1 MKSIR
6 GKILTAF
13 SVVILLTVLLASFN
27 YFATSRTNENTKGIV
42 DRELPLLILDEK
54 LAYNLSQKVAAA
66 RGYVLFNDDAY
77 RETFEAYSEDSMKM
91 QKDLLDRTDSDDIRK
106 LVTDSIEWEGTVR
119 TEVFERF
126 DDGREEEALKALE
139 DTVTPVS
146 NELITIYEEAS
157 IRREGEIQEM
167 GSNVLE
173 SGAAMVFWG
182 LIISAAVILV
192 GLLFAWMMANNLSR
206 PIKRVAERMRHL
218 AGGDISKGDLEV
230 KSKDEIGALAG
241 AMNTMQAALKEVIES
256 VSLTSDRVTVQSREL
271 DQASEEVREGSVQ
284 IASTM
289 QEMSSG
295 AESQA
300 DGASSLAEQMRTF
313 TDKIAVADANG
324 GHVSHSSSQVLELA
338 EGGREQMKAA
348 IGQMHRID
356 TIVKDSVE
364 KVKGLDRQSR
374 EISKLVQ
381 VIEAIASQTNLLSLN
396 AAIEAARAGE
406 HGRGFAV
413 VADEVR
419 KLAEQVTASV
429 GDITDIVEGIQ
440 TESGQVV
447 QSLEEG
453 YTEVGRGSIE
463 MEASG
468 ETFDTIHHSVSDMVA
483 KIQEISAHLREIAGA
498 GQDMNRSIEEIASI
512 TEESAAGVEQ
522 AAASAQQS
530 SGSMEEVSR
539 SAAELSELAG
549 ELNRH
554 VRRFKL

>member
-91 QKDLLDRTDSDDIRK
+91 QKDLLDRTDSDDIRQ

-173 SGAAMVFWG
+173 SGAAMMFWG

-453 YTEVGRGSIE
+453 YTEVGRGSVE

-539 SAAELSELAG
+539 SAAELSDLAG

>member
-91 QKDLLDRTDSDDIRK
+91 QKDLLDRTDSDDIRQ
-106 LVTDSIEWEGTVR
+106 LVKDSIEWEGTVR

-173 SGAAMVFWG
+173 SGAAMMFWG

-206 PIKRVAERMRHL
+206 PIKRVAERMRLL

-348 IGQMHRID
+348 IAQMHRID

-364 KVKGLDRQSR
+364 KVKGLDTQSR

-453 YTEVGRGSIE
+453 YTEVGRGSVE

-539 SAAELSELAG
+539 SAAELSDLAG

>member
-173 SGAAMVFWG
+173 SGAAMMFWG

-453 YTEVGRGSIE
+453 YTEVGRGSVE

>member
-1 MKSIR
+1 M
-6 GKILTAF
+6 TAF

>member
-173 SGAAMVFWG
+173 SGAAMMFWG

-218 AGGDISKGDLEV
+218 TGGDISKGDLEV